1 MFRSCYKPLRN
12 IDYLTIDVPFS
23 RTETLKNSFFLLG
36 FVAHGTNYLSALGNL
51 TNTLPLF
58 RKKLFINFYNKF
70 SAIFLIVIILF
81 LL

>member
-1 MFRSCYKPLRN
+1 MFRSCDRPLRN

-58 RKKLFINFYNKF
+58 RKKLFINFYDKF
-70 SAIFLIVIILF
+70 SAIF
-81 LL
+81 

>member
-1 MFRSCYKPLRN
+1 MFRSCDKPLRN

-23 RTETLKNSFFLLG
+23 RTETLKNSF
-36 FVAHGTNYLSALGNL
+36 YLSALGNL

-58 RKKLFINFYNKF
+58 RKKLFINFYDKF

-81 LL
+81 LFWA